1 MQSLTLCCVNQR
13 GDKKII
19 YLQRLE
25 SDSALH
31 MLTSVES
38 DSALHMLTSVESD
51 SSLANTALTNVY
63 AKPTTRVNQW
73 PIGA

>member
-1 MQSLTLCCVNQR
+1 MSPSFSEIFGLDSSQYFTMQSLTLCCANQR

-38 DSALHMLTSVESD
+38 DS
-51 SSLANTALTNVY
+51 SLANTALTNVCICKTNY
-63 AKPTTRVNQW
+63 TC
-73 PIGA
+73 

>member
-13 GDKKII
+13 GDKKNI
-19 YLQRLE
+19 YLQRL
-25 SDSALH
+25 
-31 MLTSVES
+31 ES